1 MNDMSWGLSA
11 DPYGGHDDDAAN
23 DTPRRELWIG
33 GGIAAAFFVGLL
45 GWAAVTPLDAG
56 AYAQGIVAVSGS
68 RQAVQHRDGGIV
80 TAINVVEGQ
89 QVAKGDVL
97 LKISASELIAIERGL
112 TGEVIALLAQRAR
125 LIAER
130 GGLSRITTPPEFAAL
145 APQDR
150 PLAADALE
158 GQRLLFEA
166 RRNSIYTERGV
177 LSQRMRQ
184 HSEQINGFNH
194 QMQSNRDQQRLI
206 GDELQGLRGLVS
218 KGFVSINR
226 IRAIERN
233 AAELDGNYGSYRAD
247 VARSSE
253 AIGETRMQMVA
264 LDKQKMEEVATHMRD
279 VQVRL
284 DELQPKLIAAREQ
297 LERSTVRAPAGGR
310 VVGLKMFT
318 VGGVAPPGETLMEI
332 VPQDRALV
340 IEGKASPT
348 DADDLRPGMETQV
361 RFSALQERNMPILT
375 GRISRISADSFEDQ
389 RTGVHFFRIEV
400 LVPPAERAKLR
411 RIRTDGGLKAGLPVE
426 IMIPLRKRTALTYLT
441 EPLMQSLW
449 IAGREN

>member
-1 MNDMSWGLSA
+1 MNDMTWAPPAGA
-11 DPYGGHDDDAAN
+11 YGDQDEDAAI

-80 TAINVVEGQ
+80 TAINVIEGQ

-130 GGLSRITTPPEFAAL
+130 GGFSRIAAPPEFAAL
-145 APQDR
+145 APKDR
-150 PLAADALE
+150 PLAADALQ

-166 RRNSIYTERGV
+166 RRNSIHTERGV

-194 QMQSNRDQQRLI
+194 QMLSNRDQQRLI

-264 LDKQKMEEVATHMRD
+264 LDKQKMEEVATQMRD
-279 VQVRL
+279 VQIRL

-318 VGGVAPPGETLMEI
+318 VGGVASAGETLMEI

-361 RFSALQERNMPILT
+361 RFSALQERNMPILM
-375 GRISRISADSFEDQ
+375 GRISKISADSFEDQ

-400 LVPPAERAKLR
+400 LVSPAERAKLR

-426 IMIPLRKRTALTYLT
+426 IMIPLRKRTALAYLT
-441 EPLMQSLW
+441 EPLLQSLW

>member
-1 MNDMSWGLSA
+1 MNDMTWAPPAGA
-11 DPYGGHDDDAAN
+11 YGDQDDDAAI

-33 GGIAAAFFVGLL
+33 GGIAGAFFVGLL
-45 GWAAVTPLDAG
+45 GWAALTPLDAG
-56 AYAQGIVAVSGS
+56 AFAQGIVAVSGS

-97 LKISASELIAIERGL
+97 LKISASELIAVERGL

-125 LIAER
+125 LMAER
-130 GGLSRITTPPEFAAL
+130 GGFSRITAPPEFAAL
-145 APQDR
+145 APKDR
-150 PLAADALE
+150 PLAADALQ

-166 RRNSIYTERGV
+166 RRNSIQTERGV
-177 LSQRMRQ
+177 LGQRLRQ

-194 QMQSNRDQQRLI
+194 QMRSNRDQQRLI

-253 AIGETRMQMVA
+253 AIGETRMQIVG
-264 LDKQKMEEVATHMRD
+264 LDKQRMEEVAAQMRD

-297 LERSTVRAPAGGR
+297 LERSTVRAPASGR

-318 VGGVAPPGETLMEI
+318 VGGVAAGGETLMEI
-332 VPQDRALV
+332 VPQDRALI

-348 DADDLRPGMETQV
+348 DADDLRPGMATQV
-361 RFSALQERNMPILT
+361 RFSALQERNMPILM
-375 GRISRISADSFEDQ
+375 GRLSKISADSFEDQ
-389 RTGVHFFRIEV
+389 RTGTHFFRIEV

-426 IMIPLRKRTALTYLT
+426 IMIPLRKRTAFAYLT